1 MSFRAFPEQDL
12 SCPVCSDIFRDP
24 VILSCSHSVC
34 KSCLEKFWET
44 KGSKECP
51 VCKRKSSMEHPLPNL
66 TLKNLCEAF
75 VQEESPKA
83 SEKDETL
90 CGLHSKELTLF
101 CLDDQQPLCVD
112 CCSKTHSGHRFC
124 NLQEKAV
131 NFKTELSAA
140 LKSLKEKQKNFQ
152 ECKQNWDETAEHIK
166 NQAQDTERQI
176 KEEFEKLHQFL
187 RDEEAARIAALR
199 EEEQQKS
206 QMMKEKIEKMSREIE
221 ALSDTIRAVEEQMG
235 AKDISLIRNY
245 KATLER
251 AQCKL
256 QYPEKPSVQ
265 LLHVA
270 KHLSNVKYKAW
281 QKMKDIVQFSP
292 VTLDPNTAHPIL
304 ILSDE
309 LTTVTLGDERQQ
321 LPDNPERFDYLRFVL
336 GSVGFNSG
344 LHCWDVEVGDSKFW
358 GLGVIIESAS
368 RKGNVDSR
376 SGMWGMLLYQGVYVA
391 GALTE
396 KPTPLPIQH
405 KLRRITVQLDWNK
418 GKLSFTDSLTNTHLH
433 TVKRRFTEKVFPLF
447 YADEDDSILK
457 ILPTKFNV

>member
-1 MSFRAFPEQDL
+1 MSFKAFSEQDL
-12 SCPVCSDIFRDP
+12 SCPVCCEIFRDP

-34 KSCLEKFWET
+34 GSCLEKFWES

-51 VCKRKSSMEHPLPNL
+51 LCKRKSSMDHPLTNL
-66 TLKNLCEAF
+66 ALKNLCEAF
-75 VQEESPKA
+75 VQKKSPKA
-83 SEKDETL
+83 SEEDETL

-101 CLDDQQPLCVD
+101 CLDDQQPLCLD
-112 CCSKTHSGHRFC
+112 CSKIHTNHRFC
-124 NLQEKAV
+124 ALQEKAD

-140 LKSLKEKQKNFQ
+140 LKSLKEKQKIFQ
-152 ECKQNWDETAEHIK
+152 DCKLNWDNTAEHIQ

-187 RDEEAARIAALR
+187 RDEEAARITALR
-199 EEEQQKS
+199 MEERQKS

-221 ALSDTIRAVEEQMG
+221 TLSDTIRAIEEEMG
-235 AKDISLIRNY
+235 AADVSFIRNY

-256 QYPEKPSVQ
+256 QHPEKPSVE

-270 KHLSNVKYKAW
+270 KYLSNLKYKAW
-281 QKMKDIVQFSP
+281 KKMKEIVQYSP

-309 LTTVTLGDERQQ
+309 LTTVRLGNERQQ
-321 LPDNPERFDYLRFVL
+321 LLDNPERFDHQRFVL

-344 LHCWDVEVGDSKFW
+344 VHSWDVEVGDSKFW

-368 RKGNVDSR
+368 RKANVDSR
-376 SGMWGMLLYQGVYVA
+376 GGMWGMLFYNSVYAA
-391 GALTE
+391 GSLIG
-396 KPTPLPIQH
+396 KRTPLPIQH
-405 KLRRITVQLDWNK
+405 KVQKITVKLDWNK
-418 GKLSFTDSLTNTHLH
+418 GKLSFTDSLTNTHLY
-433 TVKRRFTEKVFPLF
+433 TVKQRFIEKVFPLF
-447 YADEDDSILK
+447 YVDEDDAVLK
-457 ILPTKFNV
+457 ILPKSNL